1 LRAAVFHG
9 RGDVR
14 IEDVESPGRPA
25 SDEVVLEVSRAAIC
39 GSDAAEYSRG
49 PEMISL
55 SAPHPGS
62 GRSGPVVIGHE
73 FFGIV
78 SDVGDEVE
86 GVAVGE
92 RVVPGATDWCGECDW
107 CLDGRINLCARR
119 YLVGMH
125 RDGGLAERVTV
136 PAKMCRPV
144 PDECSDDAAAI
155 AQPLAVAIH
164 GVERG
169 GIGAEPVVLIGAGGI
184 GAFIVAAAKAAGADP
199 LIVIDVAESRLTTAR
214 ALGADHTF
222 LAGDP
227 DLAGN
232 ILELTGGEGP
242 PAVIEASGAPPAPAQ
257 ALSMLRRGGR
267 LLLVGMQGEPRALD
281 LHGMI
286 MEETDLIATNAH
298 VCDRNLEPAIDLLTR
313 TDLAETVIGHRLG
326 LDELVDG
333 GLVPLVEGTALG
345 KIVVDPQR

>member
-14 IEDVESPGRPA
+14 IDDVEPPGRPA

-39 GSDAAEYSRG
+39 GTDAAEYARG
-49 PEMISL
+49 PEMVSL
-55 SAPHPGS
+55 TSPHPGS
-62 GRSGPVVIGHE
+62 GHSGPVVIGHE
-73 FFGIV
+73 FFGVV
-78 SDVGDEVE
+78 SEIGDEVE
-86 GVAVGE
+86 GVAVGD
-92 RVVPGATDWCGECDW
+92 RVVPGATDWCGECEW
-107 CLDGRINLCARR
+107 CLAGRLNLCSRR
-119 YLVGMH
+119 YLIGMH
-125 RDGGLAERVTV
+125 RDGGLAERVAV

-155 AQPLAVAIH
+155 TQPLAVAIH

-169 GIGAEPVVLIGAGGI
+169 GIGAEPVVVIGAGGI
-184 GAFIVAAAKAAGADP
+184 GAFVVAAAKAAGAAP
-199 LIVIDVAESRLTTAR
+199 LIVTDISESRLATAR

-222 LAGDP
+222 LATDP
-227 DLAGN
+227 DLAGK

-242 PAVIEASGAPPAPAQ
+242 PVVIEASGAAPAPAQ
-257 ALSMLRRGGR
+257 ALAMLRRGGR
-267 LLLVGMQGEPRALD
+267 VVLMGMQGEPRPLD
-281 LHGMI
+281 LFEMI
-286 MEETDLIATNAH
+286 MQETDLIATNAH
-298 VCDRNLEPAIDLLTR
+298 VCDRNLEPAIELLTT

-333 GLVPLVEGTALG
+333 GLVPLVEGTAVG